1 MPQKSVYP
9 QSTLEQTSNEQ
20 LAQESMSD
28 IVERFETVAGE
39 VSEDHEAIISAFDG
53 TSGFGECPIAPD
65 VLAKL
70 LPDDK
75 VVELPRL
82 TRVSGGS
89 LYRFAKRMFDVVACS
104 VALAVLAVPMVV
116 IAIMVK
122 RQSSGPVIY
131 AQMRVGKD
139 GRPFKIYKFRSMYS
153 DAEARGAQW
162 AFGDDPR
169 VTPIGHTLRK
179 TRLDEVPQFW
189 NVVKGDMSL
198 IGPRPERPVFHEA
211 FCKHIDGWE
220 QRLVVRPGITGLAQV
235 QGGYELLPRE
245 KVLLDIEYIE
255 NRSIAMDLFIVG
267 KTVQTVITGK
277 GAR

>member
-1 MPQKSVYP
+1 
-9 QSTLEQTSNEQ
+9 
-20 LAQESMSD
+20 MSD
-28 IVERFETVAGE
+28 VVERFEAVAGE
-39 VSEDHEAIISAFDG
+39 VPEDHEAIISALDD

-82 TRVSGGS
+82 AQVSGGS
-89 LYRFAKRMFDVVACS
+89 LYRFAKRVFDVVACS
-104 VALAVLAVPMVV
+104 VALAVLAVPMVA

-122 RQSSGPVIY
+122 RQSPGPAIY

-139 GRPFKIYKFRSMYS
+139 GRPFKIYKFRSMYA

-179 TRLDEVPQFW
+179 TRLAPVIIGTP
-189 NVVKGDMSL
+189 GDGEPTKSL
-198 IGPRPERPVFHEA
+198 SHPENSSLDLQKCER
-211 FCKHIDGWE
+211 
-220 QRLVVRPGITGLAQV
+220 RPGTSLGARNHYTSFQFLSFAV
-235 QGGYELLPRE
+235 FGGP
-245 KVLLDIEYIE
+245 
-255 NRSIAMDLFIVG
+255 
-267 KTVQTVITGK
+267 K
-277 GAR
+277 GASGRPLCARAQAPFASVGTAA

>member
-122 RQSSGPVIY
+122 RQSPGPVVY

-162 AFGDDPR
+162 AFGGDPR

-179 TRLDEVPQFW
+179 TRLDEIPQFW
-189 NVVKGDMSL
+189 NVVKGDIPSRILKTRQGFSL
-198 IGPRPERPVFHEA
+198 KKPGAFALPAKLARTRIAASLQVRAVICAVAGVPQNLFEYFIAGYGEMREV
-211 FCKHIDGWE
+211 FCKTRFSHRFSPSWP
-220 QRLVVRPGITGLAQV
+220 L
-235 QGGYELLPRE
+235 
-245 KVLLDIEYIE
+245 
-255 NRSIAMDLFIVG
+255 
-267 KTVQTVITGK
+267 
-277 GAR
+277 